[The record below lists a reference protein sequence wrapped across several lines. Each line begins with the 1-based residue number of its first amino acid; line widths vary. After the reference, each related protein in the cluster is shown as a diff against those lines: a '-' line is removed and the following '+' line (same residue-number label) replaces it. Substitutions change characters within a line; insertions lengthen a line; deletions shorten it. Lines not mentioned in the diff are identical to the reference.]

1 MEEILQLREYLLEAR
16 YDEALLLI
24 DELEEMAKDDKI
36 TRIGSYA
43 VVLLM
48 HLVKQEIEQRTTCS
62 WDLSITEA
70 LDRIHDS
77 NARRKAHGVYLKT
90 TELRETLEA
99 KFGHALRRAAAE
111 IHDGKFTAKELAHL
125 INKPLIIDKALDLIL
140 TYEPDVSADKGEE

>member
-1 MEEILQLREYLLEAR
+1 MEEIMQLKEYLLEAR

-36 TRIGSYA
+36 TRISSYA

-48 HLVKQEIEQRTTCS
+48 HLIKQEVEQRTTRS
-62 WDLSITEA
+62 WDLSIAEA

-90 TELRETLEA
+90 PELRETLET

-111 IHDGKFTAKELAHL
+111 IHDGKFTAKELAHVVNKTL
-125 INKPLIIDKALDLIL
+125 ITDKALDLIL
-140 TYEPDVSADKGEE
+140 SYEPDESAEEEN